1 MKTYRFGVYVDWASG
16 NEYYC
21 IQEKKWWG
29 WREIVRKEKSRSGE
43 KDIKKIVKRLIK
55 FGNLVV

>member
-43 KDIKKIVKRLIK
+43 KER
-55 FGNLVV
+55 